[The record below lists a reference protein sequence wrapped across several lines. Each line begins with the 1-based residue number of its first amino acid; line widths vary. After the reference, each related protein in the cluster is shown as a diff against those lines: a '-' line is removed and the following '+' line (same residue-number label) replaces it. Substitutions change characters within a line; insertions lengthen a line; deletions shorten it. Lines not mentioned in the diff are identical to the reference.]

1 MEHLDAATTKGDWL
15 AYIAETLRTLSDI
28 AGHAG
33 SPLLKYFLE
42 LAAAQA
48 RDERSFVAN
57 QICGGSASQTRA
69 LMH

>member
-1 MEHLDAATTKGDWL
+1 MEHLHAAAAKGDRL
-15 AYIAETLRTLSDI
+15 AYIVDILTALSDI

-48 RDERSFVAN
+48 RDEQRVVAD
-57 QICGGSASQTRA
+57 QVCEASASRMRVVLQ
-69 LMH
+69 